1 MGIWWPAAQLQGGRL
16 VREPRGACERVCWG
30 GGGGVLRDEAR
41 LRAESCF

>member
-16 VREPRGACERVCWG
+16 VREPRGACERVCEEG
-30 GGGGVLRDEAR
+30 GILRDEAR